1 MPLPLQAKL
10 LRFLQERTIV
20 RLGGRAPIEIDTR
33 VISAT
38 NQNLTQAISE
48 GRFREDLYYRLSEI
62 SIEVPPLR
70 DREGDA
76 VLIAK
81 ALLDRLTRKS
91 GAPEKKLSEDA
102 IHAVSSYAWPG
113 NVRELE
119 NRIKR
124 AVLLTEGQFLTAPA
138 LGLTSGDERLSF
150 PTLRQARAEL
160 EIDLIRRAL
169 ALSESNISQAAKL
182 LGVSRPTLYDIM
194 ATHDIRLEQ
203 TDGRYEQRHAGAR
216 K

>member
-1 MPLPLQAKL
+1 MRAGS
-10 LRFLQERTIV
+10 ER
-20 RLGGRAPIEIDTR
+20 
-33 VISAT
+33 IST
-38 NQNLTQAISE
+38 T
-48 GRFREDLYYRLSEI
+48 GLSEV

-70 DREGDA
+70 EREGDA

-91 GAPEKKLSEDA
+91 GSPEKKLSEDA
-102 IHAVSSYAWPG
+102 IRAVSSYAWPG

-138 LGLTSGDERLSF
+138 LGLASSDERLSF

-169 ALSESNISQAAKL
+169 ALSEYNVSQAAKL

-194 ATHDIRLEQ
+194 ETHDVRLER
-203 TDGRYEQRHAGAR
+203 TDGTHEKPHAMAR